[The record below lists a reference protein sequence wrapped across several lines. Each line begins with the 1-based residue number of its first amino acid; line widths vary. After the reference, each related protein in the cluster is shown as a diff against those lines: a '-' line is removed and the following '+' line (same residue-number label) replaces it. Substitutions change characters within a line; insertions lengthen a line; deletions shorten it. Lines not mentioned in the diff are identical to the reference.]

1 MFKTTT
7 KDLLQYLGFSLFGLA
22 IMLLLMHM
30 LGELHG
36 LIVTMLIVIGQSAM
50 LFMRLGIV
58 QRELT
63 VLRQERGSTAATGP
77 QS

>member
-7 KDLLQYLGFSLFGLA
+7 KDILQYVGFSVFGLA
-22 IMLLLMHM
+22 MMLLLMHM

-36 LIVTMLIVIGQSAM
+36 LIVTVLIVMGQSAM

-63 VLRQERGSTAATGP
+63 TLRQERSSAAAAGP